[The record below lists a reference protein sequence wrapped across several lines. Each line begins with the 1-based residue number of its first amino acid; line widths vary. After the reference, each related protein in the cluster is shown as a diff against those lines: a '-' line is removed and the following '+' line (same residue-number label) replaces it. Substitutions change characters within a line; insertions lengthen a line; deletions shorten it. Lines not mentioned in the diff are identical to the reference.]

1 MSSEEDRPR
10 RPPIGDGSSPPGPVG
25 TETTSSPRIGAPG
38 TSDRRALYTLGVL
51 SLVCMLNYYDRNLIS
66 ILMQPIS
73 VDLHLSDSELG
84 LVSGLSFALVYSMAA
99 LPIARLADRFGRKRV
114 LTSALGVWS
123 LMTGACG
130 LVSSVVGLAAARFGV
145 GLGEAGGLPSTHA
158 LIADHFSVAWRA
170 RALSFIAVASGLG
183 LALGSAGGGFVS
195 DHWGWRAAFLTAAVP
210 GIPLL
215 LLLAYTVREPKVE
228 RADPAGRRGL
238 AAAAWTLAGR
248 RAFVWMCIGLAVAG
262 IAEAN
267 PDPSGA

>member
-99 LPIARLADRFGRKRV
+99 LPIARLADRFGPPGDRGHEPRN
-114 LTSALGVWS
+114 
-123 LMTGACG
+123 
-130 LVSSVVGLAAARFGV
+130 GLAGPRRLHPRYPFGDLLPQYVRPEPDRHPHSGSQAGSRIERQPGRHIVGFRLCSRLLLERPSLRALRRRRAARPDARERLDFMV
-145 GLGEAGGLPSTHA
+145 GDDGHVRPGDQLFHHSARADRRRPWRRRRLADDAGPDRRYVQPQATGHGAGGQ
-158 LIADHFSVAWRA
+158 WR
-170 RALSFIAVASGLG
+170 
-183 LALGSAGGGFVS
+183 
-195 DHWGWRAAFLTAAVP
+195 
-210 GIPLL
+210 
-215 LLLAYTVREPKVE
+215 
-228 RADPAGRRGL
+228 RR
-238 AAAAWTLAGR
+238 
-248 RAFVWMCIGLAVAG
+248 
-262 IAEAN
+262 
-267 PDPSGA
+267 